1 MSARRRGNAASSPS
15 GGGGTSLRLPISRDK
30 IAAFCEKNEIQK
42 FSLFGSV
49 LRDDFGPESDV
60 DVLAEF
66 RPGVRFGLF
75 ELMDMQDE
83 LSAIVGRRAEIFEF
97 RSLRPRM
104 QEEVAGT
111 MELFYESPD

>member
-1 MSARRRGNAASSPS
+1 MKQGSLTAGAG

-30 IAAFCEKNEIQK
+30 IAAFCEKNEIRK

-60 DVLAEF
+60 DALAEF
-66 RPGVRFGLF
+66 KPGVRFGLF

-97 RSLRPRM
+97 RSLRPWM

>member
-1 MSARRRGNAASSPS
+1 M
-15 GGGGTSLRLPISRDK
+15 
-30 IAAFCEKNEIQK
+30 
-42 FSLFGSV
+42 
-49 LRDDFGPESDV
+49 

-66 RPGVRFGLF
+66 RPEVRFGLF

-97 RSLRPRM
+97 RSLRPWM